1 MNTKYWKPL
10 FKVYGLILTLW
21 IPWVQG
27 QTDPSPVPLIGS
39 EELAD
44 SKYSFP
50 IFNGSKYVVSRFSVP
65 LYNILT

>member
-27 QTDPSPVPLIGS
+27 QTDPSPVSLIGS

-44 SKYSFP
+44 SKYSLPVFKHHC
-50 IFNGSKYVVSRFSVP
+50 IISYLNFVQYH
-65 LYNILT
+65 ILF